1 MGQSEST
8 PSSMKT
14 LVLAVV
20 ITTFMGLQVSSRPSP
35 PSKPKDNSIEGTLDI
50 LEGTIGDDLRNIFN
64 NMDEA
69 LLEEIGYKLGQEYA
83 ASLKID
89 NPDISGEDTASR
101 LLHSL
106 TKRSPILSPLA
117 PVKVPLAILGSA
129 LLGGITCSN
138 PITCPAIPAVI
149 LKAFVS
155 GALAVGRQV
164 QGSEGMG
171 R

>member
-50 LEGTIGDDLRNIFN
+50 LEGTIGDDLSNIFN

-83 ASLKID
+83 ASLKKD
-89 NPDISGEDTASR
+89 NPDISGEDAASR

-106 TKRSPILSPLA
+106 TKRSPIISPLA
-117 PVKVPLAILGSA
+117 PVKGPLAILGSA
-129 LLGGITCSN
+129 LMGGIAGSN
-138 PITCPAIPAVI
+138 PLLWPAIPAVL
-149 LKAFVS
+149 LKAAVS
-155 GALAVGRQV
+155 GALAVGR
-164 QGSEGMG
+164 
-171 R
+171 